1 MVKLTA
7 PEMLLYESIN
17 LTKAFFIGEKVV
29 FEGDGQITVTVRK
42 SDEIITVT
50 LADETRTETD
60 SEPVRQSEYL
70 CAPDLDLALGRA
82 YYRAG
87 IRFCGR
93 KPPWGILTGVR
104 PAKLFMG
111 LTAESSQ
118 KQAERVFTD
127 DYYVAEKKTRLCA
140 LVAEN
145 RIKSGVVS
153 KTDECSLY
161 ISIPYCPSRCAY
173 CSFVSQDNDRYDQKQ
188 IDQYLKLLLLEITQ
202 TCAYI
207 KNAGQKIITVY
218 VGGGTPAILS
228 PMQLSQLTEVLVQN
242 APECRE
248 LTVELGRPDAINAE
262 KLNALRAVCD
272 ARISINPQTLHDRV
286 LERIGRK
293 HTVRQFYS
301 AYEAAVKA
309 GFSNINVDLIAGLPG
324 DTEDGFIQSVTG
336 IHSLSPAN
344 ITIHSYAKKRGSRL
358 AQEGGADE
366 LIQSETV
373 EHGLDRCANILLNG
387 GYSPYYLYRQRDIS
401 GGGENVGWCRSD
413 SFGLYNIYM
422 MDELHSIY
430 GCGAGSV
437 TKAVRAQNDLVRFF
451 NQRLPLEY
459 IKNFAEM
466 SAKKREFIERE
477 AYKGQ

>member
-1 MVKLTA
+1 MVKVIA
-7 PEMLLYESIN
+7 PEALLYEAIN

-29 FEGDGQITVTVRK
+29 FEGDADMKVTVQK
-42 SDEIITVT
+42 SNEIITVE
-50 LADETRTETD
+50 LADAAHTETD
-60 SEPVRQSEYL
+60 NEPVRQSEYL

-87 IRFCGR
+87 MRFNGR

-111 LTAESSQ
+111 LTAESTQ
-118 KQAERVFTD
+118 QQAERVFTD
-127 DYYVAEKKTRLCA
+127 DYYVSEKKTRLCA

-145 RIKSGVVS
+145 RIKSGAVS
-153 KTDECSLY
+153 RTDECSLY

-173 CSFVSQDNDRYDQKQ
+173 CSFVSQDNDRYDQSQ
-188 IDQYLKLLLLEITQ
+188 IEQYLKLLHTEIAE

-207 KNAGQKIITVY
+207 QRAGQKIVTVY

-228 PMQLSQLTEVLVQN
+228 PKQLSELTEVLVQI
-242 APECRE
+242 APEHRE
-248 LTVELGRPDAINAE
+248 LTVELGRPDAITPE
-262 KLNALRAVCD
+262 KLKSLRDVCD
-272 ARISINPQTLHDRV
+272 ARISINPQSLHDPV

-293 HTVRQFYS
+293 HTVKQFY
-301 AYEAAVKA
+301 EAFESAVKA
-309 GFSNINVDLIAGLPG
+309 GFSSINVDLIAGLPG
-324 DTEDGFIQSVTG
+324 DTEDGFIESVRG
-336 IHSLSPAN
+336 IQALSPAN

-358 AQEGGADE
+358 AQEGGANE
-366 LIQSETV
+366 LILNETV
-373 EHGLDRCANILLNG
+373 EHGLDRCANILLDG
-387 GYSPYYLYRQRDIS
+387 SYSPYYLYRQRDIS

-437 TKAVRAQNDLVRFF
+437 TKAVRKQNDLVRFF

-459 IKNFAEM
+459 IKHFNEM
-466 SAKKREFIERE
+466 CAKKRDFIERE
-477 AYKGQ
+477 ANRIT